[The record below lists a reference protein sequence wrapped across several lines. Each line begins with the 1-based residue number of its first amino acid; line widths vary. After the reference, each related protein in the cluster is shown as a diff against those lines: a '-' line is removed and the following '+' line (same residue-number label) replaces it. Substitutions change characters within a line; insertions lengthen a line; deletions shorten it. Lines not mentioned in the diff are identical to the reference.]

1 MVGCFQLHPELLAEF
16 RARRAALL
24 NQQRCA
30 PERAQFQFIRPSTAV
45 FTEPP
50 VRSASLSTRLH
61 SISLLLLKL
70 GLGLWTLASFHVTS
84 DSSHLVSC
92 KPVQD
97 GASVQTADGTPCS
110 ITHKGSL
117 CTSKFS
123 VPDISFFPEWSMN
136 LLSVGQITDMNYY
149 VGFDPSFCYV
159 QDRQSNRIIG
169 TRHRRRGSTGTFGSL
184 AKSVI
189 A

>member
-1 MVGCFQLHPELLAEF
+1 MRIVFVLLLLLLHCLYTLVLWLSQRPGPSRASPSRDFCSHCKKAGHHMDGCFQLHPEFLAEF

-30 PERAQFQFIRPSTAV
+30 PVRAQSQFIRPSTTV

-123 VPDISFFPEWSMN
+123 VPDISFFRSGP
-136 LLSVGQITDMNYY
+136 
-149 VGFDPSFCYV
+149 
-159 QDRQSNRIIG
+159 
-169 TRHRRRGSTGTFGSL
+169 
-184 AKSVI
+184 
-189 A
+189 